1 VKGRACKLNVA
12 EFELGKIVRVV
23 GAVSTLVEVE
33 SITLTPPA
41 GGLLL
46 SVTVHVVEA
55 DGDSTTGSQTS
66 EEIIT
71 GEIRAIVVLAELPP
85 YVALSVAF

>member
-1 VKGRACKLNVA
+1 
-12 EFELGKIVRVV
+12 
-23 GAVSTLVEVE
+23 
-33 SITLTPPA
+33 
-41 GGLLL
+41 LL